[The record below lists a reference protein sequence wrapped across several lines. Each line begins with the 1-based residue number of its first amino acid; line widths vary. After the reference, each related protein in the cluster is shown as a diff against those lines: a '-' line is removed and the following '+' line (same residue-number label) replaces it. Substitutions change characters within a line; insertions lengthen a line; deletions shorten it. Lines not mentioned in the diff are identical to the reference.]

1 MKKRKVR
8 RIFSGHY
15 KVKCLRIKVVFSP
28 LFVAGSM
35 KKDSENLFKR
45 VNCKS
50 MKRLWL
56 GEYAVYNTLRKDRN
70 PVSYYSR
77 IQKG

>member
-8 RIFSGHY
+8 RMSGHY
-15 KVKCLRIKVVFSP
+15 KVKYLRIKVIFSP

-35 KKDSENLFKR
+35 KKNNENLFKR

-56 GEYAVYNTLRKDRN
+56 GEYAVYDTLRMDRK
-70 PVSYYSR
+70 PVSYYSV
-77 IQKG
+77 IKKG

>member
-8 RIFSGHY
+8 RMFSGHY
-15 KVKCLRIKVVFSP
+15 KVKYLRIKVIFSP

-35 KKDSENLFKR
+35 KKDNENLFKR

-56 GEYAVYNTLRKDRN
+56 GEYAVYNTLRKDRK
-70 PVSYYSR
+70 PVSYYSVAK
-77 IQKG
+77 KG